1 MAKKAKALPKRVHC
15 SFCERDSAAVQ
26 VLVAS
31 QSGAHICERCT
42 DVCKQIADSK
52 VGGTS
57 GLTVVRKMPVEV
69 ARETIALLR
78 QMKDEQ
84 VLSADDYKRR
94 CLQLIEDVVPTKP
107 S

>member
-1 MAKKAKALPKRVHC
+1 MARKVNAPAKWVHC
-15 SFCERDSAAVQ
+15 SFCGRDSAAVQ
-26 VLVAS
+26 VLVAA

-57 GLTVVRKMPVEV
+57 GLTIVRKMPVEV
-69 ARETIALLR
+69 ARETFALLR

-84 VLSADDYKRR
+84 VISEEDYKRR
-94 CLQLIEDVVPTKP
+94 CLQLIEDMVPAKP
-107 S
+107 F

>member
-1 MAKKAKALPKRVHC
+1 
-15 SFCERDSAAVQ
+15 
-26 VLVAS
+26 
-31 QSGAHICERCT
+31 
-42 DVCKQIADSK
+42 
-52 VGGTS
+52 
-57 GLTVVRKMPVEV
+57 MPVEV

-94 CLQLIEDVVPTKP
+94 CLQLIEDMVPAKP